1 MSKIQHILISGGA
14 GFIGSHL
21 ANLLLESNYKVS
33 VLDNLSPQIHGEN
46 PEQDSPQYL
55 SIKDKL
61 TFIKG
66 DVCFRADW
74 LKALEGVDAVVHLA
88 AETGTGQSM
97 YAIEKYNLVNSQGTA
112 ILCDILVNEKHQIKK
127 LVLGSTRA
135 VYGEGSYM
143 NKEGNLVYPKSR
155 KASDMK
161 AGKFD
166 LFDENGEELK
176 AVPTTEE
183 AKLLPSS
190 IYAISKLYQEQ
201 LIQTTCESLDLNYTI
216 LRFQNVYGAGQSMKN
231 PYTGILSIF
240 STQMLE
246 NKAINL
252 FEDAKPARDFI
263 EVRDV
268 VEAIKRSMEKPAANG
283 EIINIGSGQ
292 PTEVM
297 AVVQALEKAYN
308 LKADWKI
315 TGDFRLGDIRY
326 NVADVSKMKQI
337 LEFEA
342 KVSFEEGVKRLA
354 DWAKQQEIKENA
366 YEQSLEE
373 MKRKGLFLSS

>member
-55 SIKDKL
+55 SIKDKVN
-61 TFIKG
+61 FIKG
-66 DVCFRADW
+66 DVCSRTDW

-112 ILCDILVNEKHQIKK
+112 ILCDILVNEKHQVKK
-127 LVLGSTRA
+127 QVLGSTRA
-135 VYGEGSYM
+135 VYGEGSYV

-166 LFDENGEELK
+166 LFDENGGKLK
-176 AVPTTEE
+176 AIPTAED
-183 AKLLPSS
+183 ARLLPSS

-201 LIQTTCESLDLNYTI
+201 LIQTTCESLELNYTI

-268 VEAIKRSMEKPAANG
+268 VEAIKRSVEKPAANG

-326 NVADVSKMKQI
+326 NVADISKMKEI
-337 LEFEA
+337 LDFEA
-342 KVSFEEGVKRLA
+342 KVSFEEGIKRLA

>member
-21 ANLLLESNYKVS
+21 ANLLLDSNYKVS

-55 SIKDKL
+55 SIKDKVN
-61 TFIKG
+61 FIKG
-66 DVCFRADW
+66 DVCSRADW
-74 LKALEGVDAVVHLA
+74 LKALKGVDAVVHLA

-112 ILCDILVNEKHQIKK
+112 ILCDILVNEKHQVKK

-135 VYGEGSYM
+135 VYGEGAYV
-143 NKEGNLVYPKSR
+143 NKEGKLVYPKSR
-155 KASDMK
+155 KASDMR

-268 VEAIKRSMEKPAANG
+268 VEAIKRSVEKPAANG

-326 NVADVSKMKQI
+326 NVADISKMKQI

-342 KVSFEEGVKRLA
+342 KVSFEEGIKRLA